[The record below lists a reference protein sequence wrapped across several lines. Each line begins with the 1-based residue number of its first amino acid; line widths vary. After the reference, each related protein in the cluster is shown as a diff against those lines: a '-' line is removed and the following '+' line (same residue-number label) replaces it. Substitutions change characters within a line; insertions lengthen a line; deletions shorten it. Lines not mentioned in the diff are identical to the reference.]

1 MHMATGSIQGVD
13 IY

>member
-1 MHMATGSIQGVD
+1 MHMATGTISGVD